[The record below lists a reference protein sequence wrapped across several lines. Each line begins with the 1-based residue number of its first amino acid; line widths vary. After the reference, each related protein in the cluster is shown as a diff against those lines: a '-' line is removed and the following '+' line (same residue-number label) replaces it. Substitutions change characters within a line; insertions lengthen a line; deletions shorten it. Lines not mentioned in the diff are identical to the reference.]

1 MRPGPFPSGGT
12 TPPTTQQPAGVRRC
26 PRNGE
31 PLVTEHPPV
40 RIEQMRIP
48 AEFDHAAQE
57 LLGRVA
63 ELVRRSR
70 QHVWGISDLTGDAQ
84 ELYRDLHDPFERVVV
99 LL

>member
-1 MRPGPFPSGGT
+1 MS
-12 TPPTTQQPAGVRRC
+12 
-26 PRNGE
+26 
-31 PLVTEHPPV
+31 EHPPV

-48 AEFDHAAQE
+48 DEFDDAAQE

-84 ELYRDLHDPFERVVV
+84 ELYRDLLDPFERVVV
-99 LL
+99 LLAFSGT